1 MRSFQPTVPAAARA
15 RLLLA
20 AAAAAGGA
28 LAAAAGAWG
37 PPCTAET
44 TCVGTSFPR
53 CLDSHASGVGASC
66 TLDYEYNETSR
77 CSCGAQA
84 CVPLNRCVWCAAAQ
98 SAGVSGG
105 QRATRGG
112 RLMER

>member
-1 MRSFQPTVPAAARA
+1 MRPATRTAPAAARA

-20 AAAAAGGA
+20 AAAATGGG
-28 LAAAAGAWG
+28 LAAAAGAGAWG

-44 TCVGTSFPR
+44 TCVGLSSFPR
-53 CLDSHASGVGASC
+53 CLDSHASGVGAPC

-84 CVPLNRCVWCAAAQ
+84 CVPLNRCALHAE
-98 SAGVSGG
+98 G
-105 QRATRGG
+105 
-112 RLMER
+112 